1 MELRG
6 SVALVTG
13 GNGGLGQRIC
23 HALAREGANIAVM
36 YAQSRDQAEAVARDL
51 AARHQI
57 QAAAF
62 GCDITNAGAVA
73 DLVAAVTARFGRI
86 DILVNDAAFNKAIPF
101 PDLDSLT
108 EDVWERIM
116 AVNLTGPMR
125 LIKAVAP
132 GMKAQGQGRIVNI
145 ASVAGL
151 TPTGSSIAYAVSKA
165 GLIHLTR
172 CMAVALAPEVLVNCV
187 APGLLEGTRATANLR
202 AEQIERSAS
211 GALLKKA
218 ADKDDCAEMVVTM
231 CRTETMTGQT
241 TVIDAGRV
249 FH

>member
-6 SVALVTG
+6 KVALVTG

-23 HALAREGANIAVM
+23 HALAAAGAAV
-36 YAQSRDQAEAVARDL
+36 AVVCAASLPQAEAVAATL
-51 AARHQI
+51 AAEHGVP
-57 QAAAF
+57 AAAF
-62 GCDITNAGAVA
+62 ACDITDQQAVEA
-73 DLVAAVTARFGRI
+73 LVAAVAARFGRL
-86 DILVNDAAFNKAIPF
+86 DILVNDAAYNKAVPF
-101 PDLDSLT
+101 PDLDAMDMALW
-108 EDVWERIM
+108 DRIM

-125 LIKAVAP
+125 LIRAAAPLLKAHGA
-132 GMKAQGQGRIVNI
+132 GRVVNI

-151 TPTGSSIAYAVSKA
+151 GPNGSSIAYAVSKA

-202 AEQIERSAS
+202 PEFIERSAS
-211 GALLKKA
+211 QAVLKQP
-218 ADKDDCAEMVVTM
+218 ADKDDCAAMVVEM
-231 CRTETMTGQT
+231 CRTGTMTGQT
-241 TVIDAGRV
+241 VVIDAGRV

>member
-6 SVALVTG
+6 MVALVTG

-23 HALAREGANIAVM
+23 HALAKEGAHIAVM
-36 YAQSRDQAEAVARDL
+36 YAQSREQGEAVAREL
-51 AARHQI
+51 AATYQVN
-57 QAAAF
+57 AAAF
-62 GCDITNAGAVA
+62 GCDITDQAQVEG
-73 DLVAAVTARFGRI
+73 LVAAVQKHFGRI
-86 DILVNDAAFNKAIPF
+86 DILVNDAAFNKSVPF
-101 PDLDSLT
+101 PDLDAMSMELW
-108 EDVWERIM
+108 DKIM

-125 LIKAVAP
+125 LTKAVAP
-132 GMKAQGQGRIVNI
+132 IMKAQGCGRMVNI
-145 ASVAGL
+145 SSVAGL
-151 TPTGSSIAYAVSKA
+151 TPSGSSIAYAISKA

-202 AEQIERSAS
+202 PEQVTNSAS
-211 GALLKKA
+211 SSLLKKA
-218 ADKDDCAEMVVTM
+218 ADKDDCADMVVTM

-241 TVIDAGRV
+241 IVIDAGRV